1 SSQSCC
7 DCFRSNTRCMD
18 CDCNCTV
25 ASSSVNVVK
34 LLVGSL
40 VMSGDR

>member
-1 SSQSCC
+1 
-7 DCFRSNTRCMD
+7 
-18 CDCNCTV
+18 TV